1 MKFITLDIPIL
12 AVTATEQPSA
22 VFGIAIFGIEFLD

>member
-1 MKFITLDIPIL
+1 MKFITLAIPIL
-12 AVTATEQPSA
+12 AVTATEHLSA